1 MESVCSFLWQS
12 TRVVP
17 LDWQHKSGGVSSPH
31 WQAHMDLPK
40 LPEIPEMPEV
50 EGL

>member
-17 LDWQHKSGGVSSPH
+17 LDWQHKSGGVSSH
-31 WQAHMDLPK
+31 WRAHMDLPK